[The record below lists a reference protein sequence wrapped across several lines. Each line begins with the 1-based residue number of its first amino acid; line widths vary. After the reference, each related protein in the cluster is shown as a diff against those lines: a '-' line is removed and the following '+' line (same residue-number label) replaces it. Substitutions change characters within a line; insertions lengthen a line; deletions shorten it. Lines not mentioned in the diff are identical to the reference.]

1 MYFLFVASLFCY
13 LLMLMFL
20 SNHTLS
26 HPQDGFD
33 GGGEVCS
40 DPIVLF
46 EVVRVHRD
54 RGVKVVVVAQNFDE
68 VAEGWFTHQ
77 RGVVGCCRAAAST
90 SSCGSANT
98 PHLHGAIRKSRVA
111 GEEGGRCCPCVRTH
125 RRVRTFDAIERLHRL
140 VDQVII
146 FCRQ

>member
-1 MYFLFVASLFCY
+1 LTRQGQQKKRESLICS
-13 LLMLMFL
+13 LVNCCCCVVPLT
-20 SNHTLS
+20 HTLS

-77 RGVVGCCRAAAST
+77 RGVVG
-90 SSCGSANT
+90 
-98 PHLHGAIRKSRVA
+98 
-111 GEEGGRCCPCVRTH
+111 
-125 RRVRTFDAIERLHRL
+125 
-140 VDQVII
+140 
-146 FCRQ
+146 